1 MNEELTEGADSEG
14 LLDSTEGLPDSS
26 ELE

>member
-14 LLDSTEGLPDSS
+14 LPDSTEGLPDSS